1 MAKKFFSSNYGSPLM
16 RVDNSGIQQAG
27 QAYGQAAKAQ
37 GQMLAN
43 IGSQIEGVIKQYG
56 LNKEKRQREEDTAIG
71 NLANFSPEDLLALET
86 TNPKLAQA
94 IQRATT
100 DQATPRD
107 FQTINAGTAPF
118 IAAQGRERDAR
129 LQDATIVG
137 KEFENKFNEADKTNR
152 LLRSTIETEGAE
164 LLNKF
169 RKQQNLISEIEADIK
184 SNERDIDRDKRYLD
198 LDKAKLELDD
208 MRETIKTKRNK
219 NSVFAEQLERERTKD
234 AVDISVLTSQLA
246 VNAEKLDQLRA
257 SRDVD
262 LKTKEENLLTLETE
276 RKQLQQDL
284 TNRQNLMSSL
294 SSDVTDDSLDFIQP
308 IDIDDSFQGGPLFGK
323 DAAGLFYNI
332 VGGLGSAFGAD
343 ITPETTGQAQNLLM
357 LETFLLPALASDI
370 SSRPS
375 NFTLEVARQK
385 IPLPSDR
392 DDVGQRKI
400 EQLIPDLKL
409 RLVEAKNTLKSGK
422 TDATYFQE
430 ARLQASRIGKIIPIL
445 ENSLKEKNTSF
456 NAGRTL
462 NNVGFKVLNRGQ
474 R

>member
-1 MAKKFFSSNYGSPLM
+1 MARKPLFSGDYGSALA
-16 RVDNSGIQQAG
+16 RVDTAPIVGAG
-27 QAYGQAAKAQ
+27 RAQ
-37 GQMLAN
+37 GQTFKQ
-43 IGSQIEGVIKQYG
+43 IGGMIQQYQ
-56 LNKEKRQREEDTAIG
+56 LNKEKRQAEEDAAVG
-71 NLANFSPEDLLALET
+71 NLVNFTPEDLLTLET
-86 TNPKLAQA
+86 TNPKLGKAVQNL
-94 IQRATT
+94 INGTGGK
-100 DQATPRD
+100 RD
-107 FQTINAGTAPF
+107 VDIVNAGSAPF
-118 IAAQGRERDAR
+118 VAAKGRERDAR
-129 LQDATIVG
+129 LQESIIA
-137 KEFENKFNEADKTNR
+137 ENQFKNDLNEATKINQIYK
-152 LLRSTIETEGAE
+152 STLETEGAE

-169 RKQQNLISEIEADIK
+169 REKQNLISEIEADIK
-184 SNERDIDRDKRYLD
+184 SNERDVDRDKRYTD
-198 LDKAKLELDD
+198 LEQAQLELDD

-276 RKQLQQDL
+276 RKQLEQDL

-332 VGGLGSAFGAD
+332 VGSLGSAFGAD
-343 ITPETTGQAQNLLM
+343 VTPETTGQAQNLLM

-456 NAGRTL
+456 NAGRTS
-462 NNVGFKVLNRGQ
+462 NNVGYKIRGQ